1 MYLEDNEDGTCT
13 MTINIPHLEI
23 YEQSLVLELGADSML
38 EMVQAGVPQEM
49 QQQMFDRMTIIPGS
63 PEEGV

>member
-1 MYLEDNEDGTCT
+1 